1 MYTSWCCPFPHMIQE
16 NFKKNFVCN
25 DFSAR
30 FPKVREAA
38 QALLKTELSRM
49 GVEGRSKLVES
60 WTPHLPSHMEP
71 LPTGPSHYNNHQEP
85 PHTPRQEQQSNKVS
99 FLSFFLFSVFFS
111 PFFQWLLVI
120 FLNILCHKGLG
131 NAN

>member
-1 MYTSWCCPFPHMIQE
+1 MLSLFPYDLGKIS
-16 NFKKNFVCN
+16 KNLVCN
-25 DFSAR
+25 EFSAH

-49 GVEGRSKLVES
+49 GVEGRQKLVES

-85 PHTPRQEQQSNKVS
+85 PHTPRLEQQINKVS
-99 FLSFFLFSVFFS
+99 FYFPFFLSTFFLF
-111 PFFQWLLVI
+111 P
-120 FLNILCHKGLG
+120 
-131 NAN
+131 